1 MLTAPRI
8 AQWFVKHRPLST
20 KGLPVGTVTF
30 LFTDIEG
37 STRLWEEYPEVM
49 RTALARHDTLL
60 RDVILRHRGRIFK
73 TAGDSF
79 CAAFSGAPEA
89 VATAFVA
96 QQALHAERWPEPV
109 QLRVRMALHSGSAE
123 LRNND
128 YFGPTLNR
136 VARLLAIAHGGQT
149 LLSERAQELCRDR
162 MPDGTTLMPLG
173 EHGLKDISRREGVFQ
188 LCHASLPWE
197 FPPLRTLLGP
207 IDVET
212 PSIAVLP
219 FVNMSQDPENEYFA
233 DGLSE
238 ELLNVLA
245 KIQGFRVASRTS
257 AFSFKGKDIDIPKV
271 GTTLNVANVLEGSV
285 RKAGKRVR
293 ITAQLIQVATD
304 SHLWSQNYDRELD
317 DIFAVQDDIAQQVVK
332 ELRRELLHE
341 NPEET
346 ATADVEAEV
355 QAASKGRSENAE
367 AYRFYLQGQFF
378 RDHFTREGAAKAV
391 ECYEQALKLDPEYA
405 LAWAGLSRACCDQ
418 AGQMWAPRAEAY
430 ARARM
435 AAQRAIELEPDLAE
449 GHTAMAWVQNQ
460 SDWDWK
466 GADASFCRALE
477 LAPGS
482 TLAMNGAAT
491 LAGNL
496 GRLDEA
502 VDLFRLAVELDPLN
516 VAMNRNVGLYGL
528 AAGSLEIAEAALLQ
542 TLQLSPQSG
551 LTHCWLALVRADQGR
566 FDDALAELQR
576 EVNDVFRRVGIAAIQ
591 HAAGNIAESDAVL
604 AELIEKDGE
613 DSPYQI
619 AEVYGYRK
627 DADRAFDWL
636 ERTYAQR
643 DPGLTYMKM
652 DPFLRNLHDD
662 PRWQPFL
669 EKMGLADPDV
679 PAKQTAPTMTPG

>member
-1 MLTAPRI
+1 MIAPRI
-8 AQWFVKHRPLST
+8 AQWFVKNRAQSARPLP
-20 KGLPVGTVTF
+20 LPVGTVTF

-37 STRLWEEYPEVM
+37 STRLWEEQTEIM
-49 RTALARHDTLL
+49 RTALTRHDALL
-60 RDVILRHRGRIFK
+60 GEIIVKGGGRIFK

-89 VATAFVA
+89 VAAAVAA

-109 QLRVRMALHSGSAE
+109 HLRVRMALHSGSAE

-149 LLSERAQELCRDR
+149 LLSERARELCHDT
-162 MPDGTTLMPLG
+162 MPAGVTLMPLG
-173 EHGLKDISRREGVFQ
+173 EHGLKDITRREGVFQ
-188 LCHASLPWE
+188 LCHPALPLA

-207 IDVET
+207 IDVDT

-257 AFSFKGKDIDIPKV
+257 AFSFKGKDINIQSV

-285 RKAGKRVR
+285 RKSGKRVR
-293 ITAQLIQVATD
+293 ITTQLIQVASD

-346 ATADVEAEV
+346 ATADVKAEV

-378 RDHFTREGAAKAV
+378 RDHFTREGAAKAI
-391 ECYEQALKLDPEYA
+391 ECYEKALKLDPEYA

-418 AGQMWAPRAEAY
+418 AGQMWAPRAEGY

-435 AAQRAIELEPDLAE
+435 AAQRAIELESDLAE
-449 GHTAMAWVQNQ
+449 GHTALAWVQNQ

-466 GADASFCRALE
+466 GADASFRRALE

-502 VDLFRLAVELDPLN
+502 VALFQQAVELDPLN

-528 AAGSLEIAEAALLQ
+528 AAGALEVAEAALHN

-576 EVNDVFRRVGIAAIQ
+576 EVNEIFRRVGIAAIQ
-591 HAAGNIAESDAVL
+591 HASGNIAESDAVL

-613 DSPYQI
+613 DCPYQV
-619 AEVYGYRK
+619 AEVYGYRNDK
-627 DADRAFDWL
+627 EHAFEWL

-643 DPGLTYMKM
+643 DPGITYMKM

-669 EKMGLADPDV
+669 EKMGLADP
-679 PAKQTAPTMTPG
+679 